1 MGDSLFDN
9 VTAGLSDIFGI
20 NYEVV
25 AKCVQEL
32 KALEPVGQSLLTDLR
47 KIAEDDPSIW
57 KGKDAVEYNNMSTVI
72 ETAVKVVNSN
82 TLILS
87 AFNTFAGTKNM
98 ESENAR
104 TKTFRDVLNIWN

>member
-1 MGDSLFDN
+1 
-9 VTAGLSDIFGI
+9 
-20 NYEVV
+20 
-25 AKCVQEL
+25 
-32 KALEPVGQSLLTDLR
+32 
-47 KIAEDDPSIW
+47 
-57 KGKDAVEYNNMSTVI
+57 MSTVI

-82 TLILS
+82 NLILT